1 MILGSCRG
9 HLRRAHAPAVESN
22 EVRVM
27 ALRQSLE
34 DPRHLMTVKEVTTLW
49 FKCQPKLLDIWY
61 VSQLLAVCL
70 LWFWISILALR
81 FCEWTRRS
89 STMQCEKFTTRM
101 CRAGTHL
108 YY

>member
-49 FKCQPKLLDIWY
+49 FKCQPKLLDICSSSRSTGGVRRPGPRRTWR
-61 VSQLLAVCL
+61 
-70 LWFWISILALR
+70 WP
-81 FCEWTRRS
+81 TRRI
-89 STMQCEKFTTRM
+89 
-101 CRAGTHL
+101 L
-108 YY
+108 L